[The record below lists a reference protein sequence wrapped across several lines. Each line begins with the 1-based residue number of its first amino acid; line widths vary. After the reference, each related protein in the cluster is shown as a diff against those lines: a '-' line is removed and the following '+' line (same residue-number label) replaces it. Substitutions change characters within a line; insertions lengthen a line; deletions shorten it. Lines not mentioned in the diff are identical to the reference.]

1 MSTNDETT
9 PTPSLMEQI
18 EHLEVL
24 VHNMKNMA
32 AADNEAL
39 HIASSILAKQQEISN
54 YLDCMKDSA
63 EKEGTA
69 IWQQL
74 VSLLKNED
82 NIPTETVWIK
92 FYDSLTALDGTS
104 VQLRKCIFHNYVND
118 ERQKQT
124 LLHEVCSKNPPANVV
139 KILLDLIPP
148 SPLNNY
154 NHLAL
159 DIDNKYPLHRIVEN
173 GGSIDVIKLLIN
185 ADHKRTTLKMIED
198 KESVYHTL
206 IAKKD
211 VYEPDTFSEILRYLS
226 CMGVYNMRDSGLL
239 NRAATHENK
248 TPLLL
253 LVQSLM
259 NKDGMTG
266 QEIWQN
272 RDFTFLLKATCYHYK
287 MSKTPRK
294 GVVRDNDIDKV
305 CQEIEDISLSEAF
318 LVCAPDFSE
327 KIISKMPLKQPATH
341 FLLKKDSSG
350 QYPIHQLILS
360 MDYKNPSY
368 FMDTLTTDWKRGAFH
383 DVAMQ
388 LILKHV
394 PQCAQ
399 QYNDEGLLPLHIAA
413 DPQRLVLDENKRL
426 NLVSMIWK
434 AYPDAADIVDKNT
447 GLPPFALAARGKDEF
462 GKVEAKKKS
471 KYNKEGD
478 LIEHFDRFEA
488 ANDCSFFLLRQH
500 PEILSGYIVDGV
512 EQPCPSK
519 DSIPLAKRPRK
530 GM

>member
-1 MSTNDETT
+1 
-9 PTPSLMEQI
+9 MEQI

-32 AADNEAL
+32 ATDNEAL

-63 EKEGTA
+63 EKEGAA

-92 FYDSLTALDGTS
+92 FHDTLKALEGTS
-104 VQLRKCIFHNYVND
+104 MQLRKCIFFNYVND
-118 ERQKQT
+118 ERQKRT

-139 KILLDLIPP
+139 KVLLDLIPP

-211 VYEPDTFSEILRYLS
+211 VYEPDTFSEVLRYLS

-305 CQEIEDISLSEAF
+305 CQEIEDISLTEAF

-462 GKVEAKKKS
+462 GKVEANKKS

-530 GM
+530 DTM

>member
-1 MSTNDETT
+1 
-9 PTPSLMEQI
+9 
-18 EHLEVL
+18 
-24 VHNMKNMA
+24 
-32 AADNEAL
+32 
-39 HIASSILAKQQEISN
+39 
-54 YLDCMKDSA
+54 
-63 EKEGTA
+63 
-69 IWQQL
+69 
-74 VSLLKNED
+74 
-82 NIPTETVWIK
+82 
-92 FYDSLTALDGTS
+92 
-104 VQLRKCIFHNYVND
+104 
-118 ERQKQT
+118 
-124 LLHEVCSKNPPANVV
+124 
-139 KILLDLIPP
+139 
-148 SPLNNY
+148 
-154 NHLAL
+154 
-159 DIDNKYPLHRIVEN
+159 
-173 GGSIDVIKLLIN
+173 
-185 ADHKRTTLKMIED
+185 
-198 KESVYHTL
+198 
-206 IAKKD
+206 
-211 VYEPDTFSEILRYLS
+211 
-226 CMGVYNMRDSGLL
+226 MRESGLL
-239 NRAATHENK
+239 NRAISQEK
-248 TPLLL
+248 KIPLLL
-253 LVQSLM
+253 LVQILI

-266 QEIWQN
+266 QEIWKH
-272 RDFTFLLKATCYHYK
+272 RDFIFLLKATCYHYK
-287 MSKTPRK
+287 MSKTQRK
-294 GVVRDNDIDKV
+294 GVVRDSDVDRICHDI
-305 CQEIEDISLSEAF
+305 EEISLSEAF

-519 DSIPLAKRPRK
+519 DSIPLAKRPRNGDK
-530 GM
+530 E

>member
-1 MSTNDETT
+1 
-9 PTPSLMEQI
+9 
-18 EHLEVL
+18 
-24 VHNMKNMA
+24 
-32 AADNEAL
+32 
-39 HIASSILAKQQEISN
+39 
-54 YLDCMKDSA
+54 
-63 EKEGTA
+63 
-69 IWQQL
+69 
-74 VSLLKNED
+74 
-82 NIPTETVWIK
+82 
-92 FYDSLTALDGTS
+92 
-104 VQLRKCIFHNYVND
+104 
-118 ERQKQT
+118 
-124 LLHEVCSKNPPANVV
+124 
-139 KILLDLIPP
+139 
-148 SPLNNY
+148 
-154 NHLAL
+154 
-159 DIDNKYPLHRIVEN
+159 
-173 GGSIDVIKLLIN
+173 
-185 ADHKRTTLKMIED
+185 
-198 KESVYHTL
+198 
-206 IAKKD
+206 
-211 VYEPDTFSEILRYLS
+211 
-226 CMGVYNMRDSGLL
+226 MGVYNMRDSGLL

-305 CQEIEDISLSEAF
+305 CQEIEDISLTEAF

-368 FMDTLTTDWKRGAFH
+368 FMDTLTTDWKRGVLH

-434 AYPDAADIVDKNT
+434 AYPDAADKVDKNT
-447 GLPPFALAARGKDEF
+447 GLPPFALAARGKDES
-462 GKVEAKKKS
+462 GTVEADEKCKYKTDGDFFEHLGKMLDRLEAGKKVTLS
-471 KYNKEGD
+471 S
-478 LIEHFDRFEA
+478 
-488 ANDCSFFLLRQH
+488 SFFLLRQH
-500 PEILSGYIVDGV
+500 PEILSEYNIVGGV
-512 EQPCPSK
+512 EQPCSSK

-530 GM
+530 DMYKE

>member
-1 MSTNDETT
+1 MSTHVET
-9 PTPSLMEQI
+9 TPSLMEQI

-24 VHNMKNMA
+24 VHNMKN
-32 AADNEAL
+32 
-39 HIASSILAKQQEISN
+39 IAFGTGNDAHVASTILAKEQEISN
-54 YLDCMKDSA
+54 YLDSMKHSA

-69 IWQQL
+69 IWQEL

-82 NIPTETVWIK
+82 DLPTETAWIK
-92 FYDSLTALDGTS
+92 FIDSLTELEGTS

-124 LLHEVCSKNPPANVV
+124 LLHEVCSKNPPAIVV

-239 NRAATHENK
+239 HRAATHENK

-287 MSKTPRK
+287 MSKTQRK
-294 GVVRDNDIDKV
+294 GVVRDSDVDRICHDI
-305 CQEIEDISLSEAF
+305 EEISLSEAF
-318 LVCAPDFSE
+318 LICAPCFSE
-327 KIISKMPLKQPATH
+327 KVVSKMLNELLATDCQ
-341 FLLKKDSSG
+341 FLLKKDSQG
-350 QYPIHQLILS
+350 QYPFHRLILS
-360 MDYKNPSY
+360 RDYAHPSY
-368 FMDTLTTDWKRGAFH
+368 FMDTINTDLKDDLHDLT
-383 DVAMQ
+383 ME
-388 LILKHV
+388 LILKHA

-399 QYNDEGLLPLHIAA
+399 QYNNEGLLPLHIAA
-413 DPQRLVLDENKRL
+413 DPQRFVLDESNRI

-434 AYPDAADIVDKNT
+434 AYPDADDKVDKNT

-530 GM
+530 DTM